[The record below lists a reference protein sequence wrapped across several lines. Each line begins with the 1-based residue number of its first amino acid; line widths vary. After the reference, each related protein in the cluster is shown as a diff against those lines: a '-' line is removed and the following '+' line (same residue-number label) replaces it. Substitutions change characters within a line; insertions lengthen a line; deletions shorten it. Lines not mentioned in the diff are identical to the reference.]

1 MEALEALDITGWQR
15 AFSAKIQAQAADAL
29 ESGRLIYAPRLHFEL
44 AESERRFL
52 SPECLDGKSKNVS
65 LRPGT
70 GTLDGAGCRGAD
82 YVELSGM
89 LQRYSDHTSDL
100 LKALLPGWAAYI
112 RRGFTSF
119 RPAQIAGRAT
129 AWRSDDTR
137 LHVDAFP
144 SRPLQ
149 GLQILRVFS
158 NINPQTS
165 RTWRIGEGFEA
176 VAARFLPQIR
186 RPLPG
191 SSLALYL
198 LRRVKRRRTEYD
210 HFMLGIHDRM
220 KADADY
226 QSQAPKAQLA
236 FPPGATWA
244 CFTDRV
250 SHAALSGQFV
260 LEQTFYL
267 LVNAMQY
274 PQRTPLRVLERLL
287 GRALVPAAR
296 VPE

>member
-1 MEALEALDITGWQR
+1 MGVLEPLDVTSWQ
-15 AFSAKIQAQAADAL
+15 SVSSQQIQSKAEDAL
-29 ESGRLIYAPRLHFEL
+29 ESGRLIYAPRLHFDL
-44 AESERRFL
+44 SASERRFL
-52 SPECLDGKSKNVS
+52 SPEYLEGKSKNVS

-70 GTLDGAGCRGAD
+70 AVLDGARCHGAD
-82 YVELSGM
+82 HEELCSM
-89 LQRYSDHTSDL
+89 LRRYSSQATDL
-100 LKALLPGWAAYI
+100 LKALLPGWTAYI
-112 RRGFTSF
+112 RAGFTSF

-129 AWRSDDTR
+129 TWQSDDTR

-144 SRPLQ
+144 SRPLE
-149 GLQILRVFS
+149 GLQILRVFT
-158 NINPQTS
+158 NVNPQTP
-165 RTWRIGEGFEA
+165 RIWRVGETFEA
-176 VAARFLPQIR
+176 VAAKFLPQIP

-220 KADADY
+220 KSDADY
-226 QSQAPKAQLA
+226 QSRAPQTQLA

-250 SHAALSGQFV
+250 SHAAISGQFV

-267 LVNAMQY
+267 LVNAMKY

-287 GRALVPAAR
+287 GRALVPSER
-296 VPE
+296 VQG